1 MRYPGVSV
9 TLLSLVLGL
18 SGCGGHSKSEKYY
31 LIAGNLK
38 LPYWKTVTDGFTKSG
53 TQLGVTTTVAG
64 PDTDDARAEV
74 DEFDKA
80 VAAKPAG
87 ILVSV
92 VDASLMAPQIN
103 KAIASGIPVITV
115 DSDAADSS
123 RLYFIGTNNLEAGRL
138 GARRLV
144 DKLKGKGNIAVFSLK
159 GQPNVE
165 ERLKGYL
172 DVLNEHPGMK
182 VIDVFDVKSGTG
194 TAFDKTRELLA
205 RTGADKIDAFVSLD
219 SASAKDVADALDRQ
233 NVTDRTIIAMD
244 TNQDTLNLIQ
254 SGKIEATVSQKPYTM
269 GYAGLQALAA
279 VHSNMPG
286 SFSTHYATSA
296 TSPYPVFVDTGTSL
310 IDKSNVATLQQPA
323 ASGTGGQ

>member
-1 MRYPGVSV
+1 MRHAGVCLS
-9 TLLSLVLGL
+9 LLSLTLGL
-18 SGCGGHSKSEKYY
+18 SGCAHHTKSEKYY

-38 LPYWKTVTDGFTKSG
+38 LPYWKTVTDGFNKSG
-53 TQLGVTTTVAG
+53 AQLGVTAMVAG
-64 PDTDDARAEV
+64 PDTADARAEV
-74 DEFDKA
+74 DDFDKA
-80 VAAKPAG
+80 VASKPAG

-92 VDASLMAPQIN
+92 IDASLMAPQIN
-103 KAIASGIPVITV
+103 KAIGSGIPVITV

-138 GARRLV
+138 GARRLA

-172 DVLNEHPGMK
+172 DVINEHAGMK

-205 RTGADKIDAFVSLD
+205 RTGNDKVDAFVSLD
-219 SASAKDVADALDRQ
+219 SASSKDVCDALDRQ
-233 NVTDRTIIAMD
+233 NVTDRTVIAMD
-244 TNQDTLNLIQ
+244 ATKDTLDLIQ
-254 SGKIEATVSQKPYTM
+254 AGKIEATVSQKPYTM
-269 GYAGLQALAA
+269 GYAGLLALAA
-279 VHSNMPG
+279 VRDNMPA
-286 SFSTHYATSA
+286 SFSTHYTTSA

-310 IDKSNVATLQQPA
+310 VDKSNVGGLQQPA
-323 ASGTGGQ
+323 ASGAGGQ

>member
-1 MRYPGVSV
+1 MRHAGVCLS
-9 TLLSLVLGL
+9 LLSLTLGL
-18 SGCGGHSKSEKYY
+18 SGCAHHTKSEKYY

-38 LPYWKTVTDGFTKSG
+38 LPYWKTVTDGFNKSG
-53 TQLGVTTTVAG
+53 AQLGVTAMVAG

-80 VAAKPAG
+80 VASKPAG

-92 VDASLMAPQIN
+92 IDASLMAPQIN
-103 KAIASGIPVITV
+103 KAIGSGIPVITV

-138 GARRLV
+138 GARRLA

-172 DVLNEHPGMK
+172 DVINEHPGMK

-194 TAFDKTRELLA
+194 TAMV
-205 RTGADKIDAFVSLD
+205 DAFVSLD
-219 SASAKDVADALDRQ
+219 SASSKDVCDALDRQ
-233 NVTDRTIIAMD
+233 NVTDRTVIAMD
-244 TNQDTLNLIQ
+244 ATKDTLDLIQ
-254 SGKIEATVSQKPYTM
+254 AGKIEATVSQKPYTM
-269 GYAGLQALAA
+269 GYAGLLALAA
-279 VHSNMPG
+279 VRDNMPA
-286 SFSTHYATSA
+286 SFSTHYTTSA

-310 IDKSNVATLQQPA
+310 VDKSNVGGLQQPA
-323 ASGTGGQ
+323 ASGAGGQ